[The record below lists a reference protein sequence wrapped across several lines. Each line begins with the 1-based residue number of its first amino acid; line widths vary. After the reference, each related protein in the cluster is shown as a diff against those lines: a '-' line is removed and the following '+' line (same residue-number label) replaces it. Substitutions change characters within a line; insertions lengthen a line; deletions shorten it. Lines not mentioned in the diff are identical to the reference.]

1 MSTLPRSRQPL
12 QPVQVAGR
20 FLQKPI
26 CPCEIVPQGKP
37 GVLSID
43 GLPYLV
49 SYVGELPAE
58 GEPIVRGYQVVKADG
73 TVYHIDTQ
81 TRWGQWQCDCAD
93 ATYRGER
100 PGGCKHVAA
109 LRQALAQTAT
119 LDLSKDEDDREDFE
133 DKDVVLRRL
142 AQGGA
147 A

>member
-1 MSTLPRSRQPL
+1 MRSVSRPKSPL
-12 QPVQVAGR
+12 NPVTVTGR

-26 CPCEIVPQGKP
+26 CCCEIVPGGKP

-43 GLPYLV
+43 GTPYLC
-49 SYVGELPAE
+49 SFLGELPPAPAE
-58 GEPIVRGYQVVKADG
+58 PVVYGYAITKHDG
-73 TVYHIDTQ
+73 TVYHIDTN

-119 LDLSKDEDDREDFE
+119 LDLSKDEDEREDLPVCRKLVE
-133 DKDVVLRRL
+133 
-142 AQGGA
+142 GSA